1 MTTAR
6 EIMHE
11 GAQCVGEHDNLL
23 TAAGMMR
30 ELDVGALPICGDDNR
45 LHGMITDRDIV
56 VKCLA
61 EGLDPGSIT
70 AGDMAQGTPFWISAD
85 ADVRDVLAM
94 MEEHQVRRLPVI
106 EDRRL
111 VGMISE
117 ADLGRNLTDEQIGH
131 MVRSISV
138 RS

>member
-23 TAAGMMR
+23 AAAGMMR

-61 EGLDPGSIT
+61 GGLDPGSTT
-70 AGDMAQGTPFWISAD
+70 AGELAQGTPFWISAD

-94 MEEHQVRRLPVI
+94 MEQHQVRRLPVI

-117 ADLGRNLTDEQIGH
+117 ADLGRNLTDEQIAH